1 VHAVTKKSK
10 KLKNSKKKF
19 LVIGSNSFS
28 GSHFVNFCLKKNDK
42 VIGISRS
49 KEPSNVFLPY
59 KSSLKIKNFK
69 FIRIDLNK
77 DVEKIISI
85 IKKFKITYVVNFASQ
100 SMVGE
105 SWENPLDWYNTNVVG
120 SINFLNKLAK
130 IKSIKKYVHISTPEV
145 YGSTKINLREN
156 KNYNPTTPYAISR
169 AACDMHLYSL
179 YSNYKFPV
187 IFTRA
192 ANVYGPGQ
200 QLYRIVPKCILTPK
214 IKSKLTLDGGGAS
227 KRSFIYITDVV
238 EATYK
243 LCFKSINGEIY
254 HISGEKLISIKNLV
268 SDIFKLQKIPMKNFV
283 KISKER
289 KGKDKI
295 YSLNSNKIINL
306 LNWKPKVNLRE
317 GLEKTISWVNKNLIE
332 LKKQPNKYIHK
343 K

>member
-1 VHAVTKKSK
+1 MHAVTKKSK

-105 SWENPLDWYNTNVVG
+105 SWENPLDWYNTNVIG

-156 KNYNPTTPYAISR
+156 KNYN
-169 AACDMHLYSL
+169 
-179 YSNYKFPV
+179 
-187 IFTRA
+187 
-192 ANVYGPGQ
+192 
-200 QLYRIVPKCILTPK
+200 
-214 IKSKLTLDGGGAS
+214 
-227 KRSFIYITDVV
+227 
-238 EATYK
+238 
-243 LCFKSINGEIY
+243 
-254 HISGEKLISIKNLV
+254 
-268 SDIFKLQKIPMKNFV
+268 
-283 KISKER
+283 
-289 KGKDKI
+289 
-295 YSLNSNKIINL
+295 
-306 LNWKPKVNLRE
+306 
-317 GLEKTISWVNKNLIE
+317 
-332 LKKQPNKYIHK
+332 
-343 K
+343 